1 VTLQAAIGKIRQL
14 REKREGKRANVAA
27 SAPDA
32 TGKAKSIKLF
42 K

>member
-1 VTLQAAIGKIRQL
+1 MTLQAAIREIRQL
-14 REKREGKRANVAA
+14 REECEGKRADVAA